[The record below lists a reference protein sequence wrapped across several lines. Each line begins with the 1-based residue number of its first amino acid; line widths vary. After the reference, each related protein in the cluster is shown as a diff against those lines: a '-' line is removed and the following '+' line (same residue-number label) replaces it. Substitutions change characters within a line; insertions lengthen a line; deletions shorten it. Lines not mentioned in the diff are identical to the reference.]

1 MGGLATPARTTIA
14 AAVAAAALLAG
25 PHGAVAA
32 RPSPQAPQF
41 TGRVDLVNVGVTV
54 TDRKSA
60 LVSGLTADDFEV
72 LEDGKPQAVRFFAA
86 GDADA
91 DAGPA
96 MHLGLLVDV
105 SESMGED
112 LAFSKTAAVKFLNT
126 LTDAVDITLVD
137 FDTEIRTARYSQD
150 DFARLIERI
159 RLKKAAGDTALYDA
173 IGTYLDDAAGQDGR
187 KVMLLYTDGGDTRS
201 SIGLSALIDLIKASD
216 VTVYA
221 IGELEH
227 QSMLVKN
234 QQRMILQQIADVS
247 GGRAFFPI
255 SVKELDSVYEKVLAE
270 IRAQYT
276 VGYVSTNEKTDGK
289 WRKVEVR
296 VKRSDLR
303 TRARRGYFA
312 PLRK

>member
-1 MGGLATPARTTIA
+1 MGGLGGTPARRTIA

-25 PHGAVAA
+25 PHGSVAA
-32 RPSPQAPQF
+32 GPQAPPF

-91 DAGPA
+91 DVGPA

-137 FDTEIRTARYSQD
+137 FDTEIRTARYGQD
-150 DFARLIERI
+150 NFARLIERI

-201 SIGLSALIDLIKASD
+201 AIGLPALIDLIKTSD

-296 VKRSDLR
+296 VKRSELR